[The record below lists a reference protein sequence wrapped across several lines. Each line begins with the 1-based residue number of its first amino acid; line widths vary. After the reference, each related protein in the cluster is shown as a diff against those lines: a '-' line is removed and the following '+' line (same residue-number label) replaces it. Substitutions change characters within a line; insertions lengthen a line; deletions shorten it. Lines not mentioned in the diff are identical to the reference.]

1 MHSTLNYIGPVQFER
16 DWKEATTTI
25 AAREFEVIEAGRGN
39 DGSWK
44 ARKTMVLFSALPA
57 NLGNR

>member
-1 MHSTLNYIGPVQFER
+1 MQFEK
-16 DWKEATTTI
+16 DWMDATVKI
-25 AAREFEVIEAGRGN
+25 AAREFAAIEAGRGN

-44 ARKTMVLFSALPA
+44 ARKTVVLFSALPT